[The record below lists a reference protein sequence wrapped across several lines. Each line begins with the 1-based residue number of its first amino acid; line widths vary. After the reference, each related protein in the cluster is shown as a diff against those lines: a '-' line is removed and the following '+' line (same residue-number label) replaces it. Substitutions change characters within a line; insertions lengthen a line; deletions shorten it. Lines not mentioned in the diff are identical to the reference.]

1 MRAQARLALS
11 VLALAALAQPAASRA
26 EEPAPAGYR
35 AEKIEI
41 ARKRAAVLFGRF
53 DKDARLDLLVAS
65 ESDLTLRLQDA
76 QGKFGDPIQLALG
89 KELGGG
95 ALIDLADLDKDGTDE
110 VVALHRSG
118 VDRFSFDAKA
128 RRFVRMQPA
137 LIEGQRGIPFL
148 HLAREDFLYD
158 IDGDGDRDI
167 AFPVNGR
174 VYVYAQENGK
184 FERKGEVETA
194 RATVQLRSGAPH
206 LGGAASARIE
216 IPRLKVAKRGS
227 QSVIEVKLGDG
238 RTLRSNEGASV
249 LAGEYSISAGG
260 EDKLAP
266 FKKRHGIELK
276 NNESLQA
283 IVEDLDGDGS
293 GDYTIVYKNRIWVY
307 KGSAKGMDFER
318 APDQLVKVSTAD
330 RVSAL
335 LLPLDEDR
343 RPDLVLF
350 KYQVPSVARIVAAL
364 AIGLRSEIEV
374 IGYPNDG
381 DPVFS
386 RRPAYRSTFVIKV
399 PPLLQLIGEIEE
411 LVERFRQVTRP
422 LQGLTSG
429 DFDGDGR
436 QDVLR
441 LVGDQME
448 IYRSQPDDPPLI
460 DLASASGRELL
471 GNFGLYKLVQRTLF
485 EKPRRDV
492 SIDGAIALANDVV
505 STMQGATT
513 LGRQPTQRV
522 AVPAEAARRVDQI
535 LTQDIDGDGRDDII
549 LYVEPDLEPK
559 AGVPL
564 PEVQTVWLWF
574 SQSGKVAERAL
585 SPARLSTGSADGAA
599 RGPAHRPA
607 ARRAD
612 APRGAPAPDPAAARG
627 SS

>member
-1 MRAQARLALS
+1 MRRALGCLALWLLASAPGLARAQAQGYGS
-11 VLALAALAQPAASRA
+11 S
-26 EEPAPAGYR
+26 EE
-35 AEKIEI
+35 IEV
-41 ARKRAAVLFGRF
+41 ARKRAAVLFGRL
-53 DKDARLDLLVAS
+53 DREARLDLLVVG

-76 QGKFGDPIQLALG
+76 QGRFGDPIRFELG

-95 ALIDLADLDKDGTDE
+95 ALIDLADLDKDGADE

-118 VDRFSFDAKA
+118 VDRFVFDAKTK
-128 RRFVRMQPA
+128 RFVRQKPA
-137 LIEGQRGIPFL
+137 LVEGQRGIPFL

-158 IDGDGDRDI
+158 VDADGDRDI

-174 VYVYAQENGK
+174 VYVYAQEEGK
-184 FERKGEVETA
+184 FVRRGEVETA
-194 RATVQLRSGAPH
+194 RAAVQLRSGAPH
-206 LGGAASARIE
+206 LGGSASARIE
-216 IPRLKVAKRGS
+216 IPRLRVAKRGS

-249 LAGEYSISAGG
+249 LAGEYSITSGG

-283 IVEDLDGDGS
+283 IVEDLDGDGA
-293 GDYTIVYKNRIWVY
+293 GDYTIVFQNRIWVY
-307 KGSAKGMDFER
+307 RGNAKGIDFER
-318 APDQLVKVSTAD
+318 APDQLVKVATAD

-335 LLPLDEDR
+335 LLPLDADR

-374 IGYPNDG
+374 IGYVNNG

-386 RRPAYRSTFVIKV
+386 RSPAYRSTFVVKV
-399 PPLLQLIGEIEE
+399 PPLLQLLGELEE

-441 LVGDQME
+441 LVGEQME
-448 IYRSQPDDPPLI
+448 IYRSQPEDPPLI
-460 DLASASGRELL
+460 DLSAASGRQLL

-485 EKPRRDV
+485 EKPRREV
-492 SIDGAIALANDVV
+492 SIEGAFALANDVV
-505 STMQGATT
+505 ATMQSATT
-513 LGRQPTQRV
+513 LGREPIQRI
-522 AVPAEAARRVDQI
+522 AVPAAAAKRVDQI

-549 LYVEPDLEPK
+549 LYVEPDLTPK
-559 AGVPL
+559 ADQPL
-564 PEVQTVWLWF
+564 TEKQTLLLWF
-574 SQSGKVAERAL
+574 SQGGKLA
-585 SPARLSTGSADGAA
+585 
-599 RGPAHRPA
+599 
-607 ARRAD
+607 
-612 APRGAPAPDPAAARG
+612 APAPGPRG

>member
-1 MRAQARLALS
+1 MSRRALLSLLGLTAL
-11 VLALAALAQPAASRA
+11 VAPAPVRA
-26 EEPAPAGYR
+26 EEPPPAAYR
-35 AEKIEI
+35 SEKIEVE
-41 ARKRAAVLFGRF
+41 RKRAAVLFGRF
-53 DKDARLDLLVAS
+53 DRDQRRDLIVAG

-76 QGKFGDPIQLALG
+76 QGNFGDPIPLDLG
-89 KELGGG
+89 KQLGGG
-95 ALIDLADLDKDGTDE
+95 ALIDLADLDKDGVE
-110 VVALHRSG
+110 EIVALHRSG
-118 VDRFSFDAKA
+118 VDRFTFDVKA
-128 RRFVRMQPA
+128 RRFVRVQPA

-158 IDGDGDRDI
+158 VDGDGDRDI

-206 LGGAASARIE
+206 LGGSALARIE

-249 LAGEYSISAGG
+249 LAGEYSITSGG
-260 EDKLAP
+260 EDKLAT

-307 KGSAKGMDFER
+307 KGSAKGVDFDR
-318 APDQLVKVSTAD
+318 TPDQLVKVSTAD

-335 LLPLDEDR
+335 LLPLDGDR

-374 IGYPNDG
+374 IGYVNDG

-386 RRPAYRSTFVIKV
+386 RRPAHRATFVVRV
-399 PPLLQLIGEIEE
+399 PPLLQLVGELEE
-411 LVERFRQVTRP
+411 LVERFRQVSRP
-422 LQGLTSG
+422 LNGLTSG

-436 QDVLR
+436 NDVLR
-441 LVGDQME
+441 LVGEQME

-471 GNFGLYKLVQRTLF
+471 GNFGLYKLVQSTLF

-513 LGRQPTQRV
+513 LGRQPTQRI

-564 PEVQTVWLWF
+564 PDKQTLWLWF
-574 SQSGKVAERAL
+574 SQSGKVASARLAPGGDAAAKG
-585 SPARLSTGSADGAA
+585 PAR
-599 RGPAHRPA
+599 PAE
-607 ARRAD
+607 
-612 APRGAPAPDPAAARG
+612 PR
-627 SS
+627 

>member
-1 MRAQARLALS
+1 MKPRALVSLLALG
-11 VLALAALAQPAASRA
+11 ALAAPATIRA
-26 EEPAPAGYR
+26 EEPRPAAYR
-35 AEKIEI
+35 SEKIEV

-53 DKDARLDLLVAS
+53 DRDERLDLLVAG

-76 QGKFGDPIQLALG
+76 KGNFGDPLALSLG

-95 ALIDLADLDKDGTDE
+95 ALIDLADLDKDGVDE
-110 VVALHRSG
+110 VVALHRTG
-118 VDRFSFDAKA
+118 VDRFAFDARA
-128 RRFVRMQPA
+128 RRFVRMQPP
-137 LIEGQRGIPFL
+137 LVEGQRGIPFL

-158 IDGDGDRDI
+158 VDGDGDRDI

-194 RATVQLRSGAPH
+194 RANVQLRSGAPH
-206 LGGAASARIE
+206 LGSSALARIE

-227 QSVIEVKLGDG
+227 QSLIEVKLGDG

-249 LAGEYSISAGG
+249 LAGEYSITSGG
-260 EDKLAP
+260 EDKLAI

-283 IVEDLDGDGS
+283 IVEALDGDGS
-293 GDYTIVYKNRIWVY
+293 SDYTIVYKNRIWVY
-307 KGSAKGMDFER
+307 KGSAKGVDFDR
-318 APDQLVKVSTAD
+318 TPDQLVKVSTAD

-335 LLPLDEDR
+335 LLPLDGDR

-374 IGYPNDG
+374 IGYVNDG

-386 RRPAYRSTFVIKV
+386 RSPAHRSTFVVRV
-399 PPLLQLIGEIEE
+399 PPLLQLVGELEE
-411 LVERFRQVTRP
+411 LVERFRQVARP
-422 LQGLTSG
+422 LNGLTSG

-436 QDVLR
+436 ADVLR
-441 LVGDQME
+441 LVGEQME
-448 IYRSQPDDPPLI
+448 IYRSQPEDPPLI

-505 STMQGATT
+505 ATMQGATT
-513 LGRQPTQRV
+513 LGREPTQRV
-522 AVPAEAARRVDQI
+522 AVPPEAARRVDQI

-549 LYVEPDLEPK
+549 LYEEPDLEPK

-564 PEVQTVWLWF
+564 PDRQTLWLWF
-574 SQSGKVAERAL
+574 SQSGKVA
-585 SPARLSTGSADGAA
+585 STELGSGRSANGGDGAA
-599 RGPAHRPA
+599 KLPADRRGRP
-607 ARRAD
+607 
-612 APRGAPAPDPAAARG
+612 

>member
-1 MRAQARLALS
+1 MMRARS
-11 VLALAALAQPAASRA
+11 VLSLLWLAALAPGAARA
-26 EEPAPAGYR
+26 EEPAPAAYR
-35 AEKIEI
+35 SEKLEV

-53 DKDARLDLLVAS
+53 DKDARLDLLVAG
-65 ESDLTLRLQDA
+65 ESDVTLRLQDA
-76 QGKFGDPIQLALG
+76 KGGFGDPIQLALG

-95 ALIDLADLDKDGTDE
+95 ALIDVADLDKDGADE
-110 VVALHRSG
+110 LVALHRSG
-118 VDRFSFDAKA
+118 VDRFAFDAKA
-128 RRFVRMQPA
+128 GRFVRVQPA
-137 LIEGQRGIPFL
+137 LIEKQRGIPFL

-158 IDGDGDRDI
+158 VDGDGDRDI

-174 VYVYAQENGK
+174 VFVYAQEDGK
-184 FERKGEVETA
+184 FVRRGEVETT

-206 LGGAASARIE
+206 LGGSASARIE
-216 IPRLKVAKRGS
+216 IPRLKIAKRGS
-227 QSVIEVKLGDG
+227 QSVIEVKLADG

-249 LAGEYSISAGG
+249 LAGEYSITAGG

-283 IVEDLDGDGS
+283 IVEDLNGDGA

-307 KGSAKGMDFER
+307 KGDAKGIDFER
-318 APDQLVKVSTAD
+318 SPDQLVKVSTAD

-335 LLPLDEDR
+335 LLPLDADR

-374 IGYPNDG
+374 IGYVNDG

-386 RRPAYRSTFVIKV
+386 RSPAYRSTFVVRV
-399 PPLLQLIGEIEE
+399 PPLLQLVGELEE
-411 LVERFRQVTRP
+411 VVERFRQVARP

-436 QDVLR
+436 DDVLR
-441 LVGDQME
+441 LVGEQME
-448 IYRSQPDDPPLI
+448 IYRSQPEDPPLI

-505 STMQGATT
+505 ATMQGATT

-522 AVPAEAARRVDQI
+522 AVPPEAARRVDQI
-535 LTQDIDGDGRDDII
+535 LTQDIDGDSRDDII

-564 PEVQTVWLWF
+564 PEKQTLMLWF
-574 SQSGKVAERAL
+574 SQSGKVAAPAL
-585 SPARLSTGSADGAA
+585 SPAAPSRESVGAAAPGARLAPRRAAAPPRALAPDPGAA
-599 RGPAHRPA
+599 RGP
-607 ARRAD
+607 
-612 APRGAPAPDPAAARG
+612 
-627 SS
+627 S

>member
-1 MRAQARLALS
+1 MSGRALLS
-11 VLALAALAQPAASRA
+11 VLALAALAAPALRA
-26 EEPAPAGYR
+26 EEPRPPAYR
-35 AEKIEI
+35 SEKLEV
-41 ARKRAAVLFGRF
+41 ARKRAAVLFGRL
-53 DKDARLDLLVAS
+53 DRDERRDLLVAG
-65 ESDLTLRLQDA
+65 ESTLALRLQD
-76 QGKFGDPIQLALG
+76 GKGGFGDPIELDLG

-95 ALIDLADLDKDGTDE
+95 ALIDLADLDKDGLDE
-110 VVALHRSG
+110 IVALHRTG
-118 VDRFSFDAKA
+118 VDRFTFDAKA
-128 RRFVRMQPA
+128 RRFVRMQPP
-137 LIEGQRGIPFL
+137 LVEGQRGIPFL
-148 HLAREDFLYD
+148 HLAREEFLYD
-158 IDGDGDRDI
+158 VDADGDRDI

-174 VYVYAQENGK
+174 VSVYAQDNGK
-184 FERKGEVETA
+184 FERTGEVETA
-194 RATVQLRSGAPH
+194 RASVQLRAGAPH
-206 LGGAASARIE
+206 LGGSALARIE

-249 LAGEYSISAGG
+249 LAGEYSITSGG
-260 EDKLAP
+260 EDKLAI
-266 FKKRHGIELK
+266 FKKRHAIELK

-293 GDYTIVYKNRIWVY
+293 SDYTIVYKNRIWVY
-307 KGSAKGMDFER
+307 KGSAKGVDFDR
-318 APDQLVKVSTAD
+318 TPDQLVKVSTAD

-335 LLPLDEDR
+335 LLPLDGDR

-350 KYQVPSVARIVAAL
+350 KYQVPSVARIVAGL

-374 IGYPNDG
+374 IGYVNDG

-386 RRPAYRSTFVIKV
+386 RRPAHRATCVGRV
-399 PPLLQLIGEIEE
+399 PPLLQLVGELEE
-411 LVERFRQVTRP
+411 LVERFRQVARP
-422 LQGLTSG
+422 LNGLTRG

-436 QDVLR
+436 DDVLR

-448 IYRSQPDDPPLI
+448 IYRSQPEDPPLI

-513 LGRQPTQRV
+513 LGREPMQRV

-564 PEVQTVWLWF
+564 PDKQTLWLWF
-574 SQSGKVAERAL
+574 SQSGKLASAAL
-585 SPARLSTGSADGAA
+585 SPAPQSTGSGDGAA
-599 RGPAHRPA
+599 KGPAHPREPRTA
-607 ARRAD
+607 G
-612 APRGAPAPDPAAARG
+612 APRRSPAPDPGAARG